1 MVFAVGLLGLLVVGF
16 CCYCLCYRKCCKKKK
31 KEEKKAVKEKVDLK
45 AVQML
50 AASYQEKVQP
60 SVDELDYNS
69 DEFQSDGSS
78 GVKIGI
84 KKKQLF
90 FCFLFYCRTP
100 FNIITTLSNCK
111 DSFKLAGCFNNLY
124 RFREMNPDHL
134 LCGQQGRHFLKSDMT
149 APAFVWAQKC
159 GCM

>member
-1 MVFAVGLLGLLVVGF
+1 MVFAVGLLGFLIVAI
-16 CCYCLCYRKCCKKKK
+16 CCYCFCYRKCCKKKK
-31 KEEKKAVKEKVDLK
+31 KEEKKAAKEKVDLK

-84 KKKQLF
+84 DK
-90 FCFLFYCRTP
+90 
-100 FNIITTLSNCK
+100 NVMSNFVVSLNSHTARPLHGWDDPGGVGNRPK
-111 DSFKLAGCFNNLY
+111 FGY
-124 RFREMNPDHL
+124 R
-134 LCGQQGRHFLKSDMT
+134 
-149 APAFVWAQKC
+149 
-159 GCM
+159 

>member
-1 MVFAVGLLGLLVVGF
+1 MVFAVGLLGLLVVAI
-16 CCYCLCYRKCCKKKK
+16 CCYCVCYRKCCKKKK

-84 KKKQLF
+84 KQFMHFFFLNLLF
-90 FCFLFYCRTP
+90 IRLT
-100 FNIITTLSNCK
+100 
-111 DSFKLAGCFNNLY
+111 
-124 RFREMNPDHL
+124 
-134 LCGQQGRHFLKSDMT
+134 
-149 APAFVWAQKC
+149 
-159 GCM
+159 